1 MNCMSPDAITFDVLP
16 GRFAVCRL
24 GARDAVPEWAQ
35 GPFVS
40 ITRTDEELSIIC
52 EESAVPRDVR
62 AERGWTCMKVL
73 GPLPF
78 EMVGVAAAITAP
90 LAQAGISVL
99 IVGTFDTDYVLL
111 KDEMRAK
118 AIEALESAGF
128 SVEDRMGSDPQRSSP
143 ATPAARAA
151 AAVASSS

>member
-1 MNCMSPDAITFDVLP
+1 
-16 GRFAVCRL
+16 
-24 GARDAVPEWAQ
+24 
-35 GPFVS
+35 VS

-52 EESAVPRDVR
+52 DEGAVPRDVR
-62 AERGWTCMKVL
+62 AERGWRCMKVL

-118 AIEALESAGF
+118 AVEALESAGF
-128 SVEDRMGSDPQRSSP
+128 SVKDRMGSDPRRSSP
-143 ATPAARAA
+143 ATPASRAA